1 MSAFRR
7 LFLLLCPLLACLPA
21 RGAQT
26 PCPPLTRIGL
36 SDVGFSSVRTEKGF
50 EGIAVDIF
58 QEVARRTGCKIEFAW
73 YPRGRLFV
81 ELEAGRVDL
90 APGSVR
96 SAARD
101 AVAHFI
107 PYTYTQFELVLS
119 KRLPGHFNS
128 LSDFVARSKGK
139 LNITRGV
146 PHGAAVDALIATLE
160 QQGRLEVVSDY
171 ETVFNKI
178 AATRADGT
186 LATPTIYQ
194 EHLRRMQMESRVTL
208 LALPES
214 PPQFVGV
221 YASNKTVDGDTYALF
236 ARTLRAIALERLVV
250 GYYGKYFAEAKVR
263 QIFKPG
269 LPGIASAIDEGL
281 ETALPK

>member
-1 MSAFRR
+1 MSAFCRFCL
-7 LFLLLCPLLACLPA
+7 LFCLALALLPA
-21 RGAQT
+21 HAAQS

-36 SDVGFSSVRTEKGF
+36 SDVGYSSVRSDKGF

-58 QEVARRTGCKIEFAW
+58 QEVARRTGCKIEFVW

-81 ELEAGRVDL
+81 ELEVGRVDL

-101 AVAHFI
+101 GIARFI
-107 PYTYTQFELVLS
+107 PYTYTQFDLVLS
-119 KRLPGHFNS
+119 KRMAGRYNS
-128 LSDFVARSKGK
+128 LAEFVERGKGK

-146 PHGAAVDALIATLE
+146 PHGPQMEALIATLE
-160 QQGRLEVVSDY
+160 RQGRLEVVSDY

-178 AATRADGT
+178 KAARADGT
-186 LATPTIYQ
+186 LATPTIYL
-194 EHLRRMQMESRVTL
+194 EHLRRMHMEAGVSIV
-208 LALPES
+208 ALPES

-221 YASNKTVDGDTYALF
+221 YASNKTVDSEAFALF
-236 ARTLRAIALERLVV
+236 SRTLHGIVMERLVV
-250 GYYGKYFAEAKVR
+250 GYYGKYFDDAKVR

-269 LPGIASAIDEGL
+269 LPAIASAIDQGD
-281 ETALPK
+281 

>member
-1 MSAFRR
+1 MSALRH
-7 LFLLLCPLLACLPA
+7 LCLLLCPLLAALPA
-21 RGAQT
+21 WGAQS

-36 SDVGFSSVRTEKGF
+36 SDVGYSSVRSDKGF
-50 EGIAVDIF
+50 EGIAVELF

-101 AVAHFI
+101 VIARFI

-119 KRLPGHFNS
+119 TRLPGRFNS
-128 LSDFVARSKGK
+128 LADFVARSKGK

-146 PHGAAVDALIATLE
+146 PHGAAIEALIGTLE
-160 QQGRLEVVSDY
+160 RQGRLEVVSDY

-178 AATRADGT
+178 GAGRADGT
-186 LATPTIYQ
+186 LATPTIHQ
-194 EHLRRMQMESRVTL
+194 EHLHRMQMEAIVTTI
-208 LALPES
+208 ALPES

-221 YASNKTVDGDTYALF
+221 YASSKSVDGEAYALF
-236 ARTLRAIALERLVV
+236 ARTIRTIVLERLVV
-250 GYYGKYFAEAKVR
+250 GYYTRYFDEAKVR

-269 LPGIASAIDEGL
+269 LPAIASAIDE
-281 ETALPK
+281 ALDGGPK